1 MTRPTMGETAPDAT
15 ATGAPASADP
25 TDPDATTPAAGDR
38 HDVSVDERA
47 RAAVDERPRAADDA
61 GHGTVAPLTD
71 LISIE
76 DLDAAQV
83 RHILDTTEQLLPIA
97 QRERNSVP
105 TLRGKVVCNLFM
117 EDSTRTRISF
127 DLAAK
132 RLSAEV
138 INFSGKGS
146 SVSKGE
152 SFKDTALTLD
162 AMGVDC
168 VVVRS
173 GSSGAPVQLQGYLDV
188 PILNAGDGWHQHP
201 TQALLDVFTMRRH
214 LGDLDG
220 RHAVIVGDV
229 LHSRVARSEVQALR
243 LLGATV
249 TLVAPPTLLPPEID
263 GWGVEVADH
272 LDDVLPSADVVYLL
286 RVQRERMHRAFFPSR
301 REYARRWGLDATRL
315 AALKDDAIV
324 MHPGPMNR
332 GVEITGDVAD
342 SPRAVITEQVT
353 NGIAV
358 RMACLYLLLA
368 GATAGSAPPA
378 AAGPIDPPADVG
390 PDAEVDR

>member
-1 MTRPTMGETAPDAT
+1 MTV
-15 ATGAPASADP
+15 
-25 TDPDATTPAAGDR
+25 TTVTAAG
-38 HDVSVDERA
+38 RA
-47 RAAVDERPRAADDA
+47 
-61 GHGTVAPLTD
+61 APLTN

-76 DLDAAQV
+76 DLDADQV
-83 RHILDTTEQLLPIA
+83 TAILDTTEMLLPIA
-97 QRERNSVP
+97 KRERNSVP
-105 TLRGKVVCNLFM
+105 TLRGKVVCNLFL

-138 INFSGKGS
+138 INFSAKGS

-173 GSSGAPVQLQGYLDV
+173 GSSGAPLQLSGYLDV

-214 LGDLDG
+214 LGDLGG
-220 RHAVIVGDV
+220 RHVVLVGDI

-243 LLGATV
+243 LLGARVTV
-249 TLVAPPTLLPPEID
+249 VAPPTLLPPAVET
-263 GWGVEVADH
+263 WGVEVARD
-272 LDDVLPSADVVYLL
+272 LDAVLPEADVVYLL
-286 RVQRERMHRAFFPSR
+286 RVQRERMLGAFFPSS
-301 REYARRWGLDATRL
+301 REYARVWGMDSTRL
-315 AALKDDAIV
+315 AQCKPDVLI

-342 SPRAVITEQVT
+342 SEQAVITEQVT

-368 GATAGSAPPA
+368 GGGHTGTATEVGS
-378 AAGPIDPPADVG
+378 
-390 PDAEVDR
+390 

>member
-1 MTRPTMGETAPDAT
+1 MSISTASGTSTDVTPGAT
-15 ATGAPASADP
+15 TGA
-25 TDPDATTPAAGDR
+25 AG
-38 HDVSVDERA
+38 RA
-47 RAAVDERPRAADDA
+47 
-61 GHGTVAPLTD
+61 APLTD

-76 DLDAAQV
+76 DLDTAQV
-83 RHILDTTEQLLPIA
+83 NAILDTTERLLPIA

-105 TLRGKVVCNLFM
+105 TLRGKVVCNLFL

-132 RLSAEV
+132 RMSAEV
-138 INFSGKGS
+138 INFSAKGS

-173 GSSGAPVQLQGYLDV
+173 GSSGAPLQLSGYLDV

-214 LGDLDG
+214 LGDLAG
-220 RHAVIVGDV
+220 RHVVIVGDI

-243 LLGATV
+243 LLGARVTV
-249 TLVAPPTLLPPEID
+249 VAPPTLLPPAVET
-263 GWGVEVADH
+263 WGVEVARE
-272 LDDVLPSADVVYLL
+272 LDAVLPEADVVYML
-286 RVQRERMHRAFFPSR
+286 RVQRERMLGAFFPSS
-301 REYARRWGLDATRL
+301 REYARVWGMDARRL
-315 AALKDDAIV
+315 AMCSPEVLI

-342 SPRAVITEQVT
+342 SDRSVITEQVT

-368 GATAGSAPPA
+368 GGGSA
-378 AAGPIDPPADVG
+378 G
-390 PDAEVDR
+390 PDAEVGS